1 MVLEFTHKLSDG
13 TFTEGEMFELSC
25 ELSRPDVPVTW
36 LKNRKPLTPSDRIRI
51 LCERYRHVLQ
61 IMEAIPEDEGEYT
74 LLLPNNT
81 ETSAVIKVK
90 GQTQLFLYWM
100 LSYAKFPSLSVCFF
114 LFENFVKTEFLVGL
128 VNLIFLFHF
137 QRIRFKFHCCRYWQK

>member
-1 MVLEFTHKLSDG
+1 MWKVGNYLVFLSSKALIQIILNLNYDFFLFTEVVLEFTHKLSDG

-90 GQTQLFLYWM
+90 GQTQLFLY
-100 LSYAKFPSLSVCFF
+100 
-114 LFENFVKTEFLVGL
+114 
-128 VNLIFLFHF
+128 
-137 QRIRFKFHCCRYWQK
+137 

>member
-1 MVLEFTHKLSDG
+1 MWKVGNYSVFLSSKALIQIILNLNYDFFLFTEVVLEFTHKLSDG

-90 GQTQLFLYWM
+90 GQTQLFLY
-100 LSYAKFPSLSVCFF
+100 
-114 LFENFVKTEFLVGL
+114 
-128 VNLIFLFHF
+128 
-137 QRIRFKFHCCRYWQK
+137 

>member
-1 MVLEFTHKLSDG
+1 MFSKLWIFFFTEVVLEFTHKLSDG

-90 GQTQLFLYWM
+90 GQGHSFNYNECCHMQNFYH
-100 LSYAKFPSLSVCFF
+100 FF
-114 LFENFVKTEFLVGL
+114 YYSEFLKIKLSILWVRL
-128 VNLIFLFHF
+128 H
-137 QRIRFKFHCCRYWQK
+137 